1 MIKNDKELAEE
12 LENFY
17 DYFRNMPGS
26 PGEIMERWKK
36 YPEGDKIL
44 KSLWRQEKEYARNN
58 PAKLRAPLSVQLM
71 ILICNATVWLAE
83 SSIKKIRP
91 KERKE
96 AIDRIRVNAM
106 GILEDFRAI
115 GLTICSNRY
124 FTQEEL
130 FERYQQMFEMFKISK
145 SHQQMIKK
153 MFYLPD
159 ELTEP
164 GYVDF
169 KKDLKPYLEKY
180 WASFPK
186 SEVLVSDLLMKLTD
200 DKLLDK
206 LASPAIVSKTESG
219 NFPRVFMV
227 RKLAQWFAQ
236 HYGKELH
243 NTIAN
248 LCVLIFDDTSIDRDT
263 VRSALAGF
271 EVDAE
276 QHWLLEYPHIIER
289 MDFDFEGGKKPSK

>member
-1 MIKNDKELAEE
+1 MIKNDKALAKE
-12 LENFY
+12 LEKFF
-17 DYFRNMPGS
+17 DMFRQAPGS
-26 PGEIMERWKK
+26 LGEIIQRWEK
-36 YPEGDKIL
+36 YSEGDKIL
-44 KSLWRQEKEYARNN
+44 KSLARQEKEYMRNN
-58 PAKLRAPLSVQLM
+58 PAKWPMTLRVQLS
-71 ILICNATVWLAE
+71 LLFCNISVWLAV
-83 SSIKKIRP
+83 SSIKQFRP

-96 AIDRIRVNAM
+96 AIDRIRVNSM
-106 GILEDFRAI
+106 RILEDFHAI
-115 GLTICSNRY
+115 GLSICSTRY

-130 FERYQQMFEMFKISK
+130 FERYQQMFKMFELSKSTQQQMFK
-145 SHQQMIKK
+145 
-153 MFYLPD
+153 MFDLPD

-169 KKDLKPYLEKY
+169 KKDLKPYLEFY

-200 DKLLDK
+200 DKLLDR
-206 LASPAIVSKTESG
+206 LAPPAIVSKTESE

-276 QHWLLEYPHIIER
+276 QDWRLAQRHLIER
-289 MDFDFEGGKKPSK
+289 MGFDFKGGKKPWK

>member
-1 MIKNDKELAEE
+1 MIKNDKALAKE
-12 LENFY
+12 LEKFF
-17 DYFRNMPGS
+17 DMFRQAPGS
-26 PGEIMERWKK
+26 LGEIIQRWEK

-44 KSLWRQEKEYARNN
+44 KSLARQEKEYMRNN
-58 PAKLRAPLSVQLM
+58 PAKWRMTLRVLLSL
-71 ILICNATVWLAE
+71 LFCNISVWLAV
-83 SSIKKIRP
+83 SSIKQIRP

-96 AIDRIRVNAM
+96 AIDRIRVNSM
-106 GILEDFRAI
+106 RILEDFHAI
-115 GLTICSNRY
+115 GLSICSTRY

-130 FERYQQMFEMFKISK
+130 FERYQQMFKI
-145 SHQQMIKK
+145 
-153 MFYLPD
+153 FDLPD

-169 KKDLKPYLEKY
+169 KKDLKPYLELY

-200 DKLLDK
+200 DKLLDR
-206 LASPAIVSKTESG
+206 LAPPAIVSKTESE

-276 QHWLLEYPHIIER
+276 QDWLLEYPHIIER